1 MNKKILV
8 VLIAGCFCSFLSFTG
23 CSAYSVGV
31 RKQREINTLEENSQK
46 VKENYQKETSNLV
59 AQHYQHNLLPP
70 DYVIS
75 EGSNLDLIAEVTAEA
90 SMPIFYSIGNAIVK
104 SGVVVILGKEK
115 MEDGNDYYV
124 GFTTACAVTLDHP
137 YRYPLSEDAKYN
149 ELVMIKPPKSVSEC
163 YLIGDGGYGYPYKG
177 TENSALFNILPRPY
191 RYFDYAKKKSDDKEL
206 KIKLKKFG
214 RNDVALVYFPAE
226 SYYFGYKKTVGPE
239 KDKDYYLKRGI
250 GEDVPTLG
258 IEHPTDTVGKIIKNS
273 TELFNQ
279 DFVLHCEECDKK
291 IIEVPAEMEQI
302 KLEYSKIVQEVIE
315 KHNREIGE
323 AQRMAVALANKEGEK
338 GVEKGRGEKCIIEL
352 AGLVHPL
359 AQILASFVVSALPEG
374 IPARTKKSIS
384 KKIGQFEMKS
394 VNIPAWTKYVKPG
407 LSMWVEEFKPYRP
420 DTTPMTL
427 GEVIPHEIESG
438 QIQDVSSN
446 NLLLKNGSVL
456 ELGGISV
463 KQEDKNKFEDLLKGF
478 IANAKQLIVVPYKR
492 EGNKLLINLL
502 ADDNYLNQLLVME
515 GLAEPN
521 KKDNDFPF
529 KDFFVDKI
537 KELMKKSQ

>member
-1 MNKKILV
+1 MGKKLIMIIEGV
-8 VLIAGCFCSFLSFTG
+8 IIAGCFCSFLSFTG
-23 CSAYSVGV
+23 CTKAYQV
-31 RKQREINTLEENSQK
+31 SQK
-46 VKENYQKETSNLV
+46 KQGEIETLKANYQKERSNLV

-137 YRYPLSEDAKYN
+137 YRYPLSEDAKYS
-149 ELVMIKPPKSVSEC
+149 ELIMIKPPKSVSEC
-163 YLIGDGGYGYPYKG
+163 YLIGTGGYGYPYKG

-191 RYFDYAKKKSDDKEL
+191 RCFDYAEKKSDDKEL

-214 RNDVALVYFPAE
+214 RNDIALVYFPAE

-258 IEHPTDTVGKIIKNS
+258 IEHPTDTVSKIINDA
-273 TELFNQ
+273 TLLFNQ
-279 DFVLHCEECDKK
+279 DFILHCEECDKK
-291 IIEVPAEMEQI
+291 IIEIPDEMKQI
-302 KLEYSKIVQEVIE
+302 ESKYSKIVQALMEE
-315 KHNREIGE
+315 HNMKIGE
-323 AQRMAVALANKEGEK
+323 AQRMAVDLSNKAR
-338 GVEKGRGEKCIIEL
+338 GRTLQAEEVGKAVIET
-352 AGLVHPL
+352 AGLVNPL
-359 AQILASFVVSALPEG
+359 VQILASIAVPLLQEG
-374 IPARTKKSIS
+374 MSERMKQSIS
-384 KKIGQFEMKS
+384 KKIKQLEMKS
-394 VNIPAWTKYVKPG
+394 TNIPAWTKYVKPG
-407 LSMWVEEFKPYRP
+407 LSMWAEEFKPYRP

-427 GEVIPHEIESG
+427 GEVVPHEIESG
-438 QIQDVSSN
+438 QIQNVSSN

-463 KQEDKNKFEDLLKGF
+463 KQEDKNKSEDLLKGF
-478 IANAKQLIVVPYKR
+478 IANAKQLMVVPYKR

-502 ADDNYLNQLLVME
+502 ADGNYLNQLLVME

-537 KELMKKSQ
+537 KELIKKSE